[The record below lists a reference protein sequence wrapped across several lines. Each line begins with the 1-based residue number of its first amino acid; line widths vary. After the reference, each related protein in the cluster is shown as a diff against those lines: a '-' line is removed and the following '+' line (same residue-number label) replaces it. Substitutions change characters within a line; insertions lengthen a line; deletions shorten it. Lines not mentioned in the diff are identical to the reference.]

1 MTSRLILFFFLMTGM
16 AFCQSYPD
24 QHHFFEKDSLVK
36 KIQTM
41 SGMKV
46 GPDGKSIVLE
56 DGVTDGYT
64 IFSPDSSQYPFNE
77 GLPSWNGRVP
87 DDNSSFKVQMRFYNG
102 GWSPWL
108 TVGYWKSNLWS
119 SYGATSFNGGKV
131 DVDFVQLN
139 SYCSKWQFQVL
150 MKRTSAANASAS
162 LHKLSFFVSDSRT
175 TTSTNITAI
184 VNDKPAAIF
193 IPTDH
198 FYQYALDAGIGGNI
212 CSPTSTSMVLRSYKI
227 MVDPLQFAKDNYDT
241 YWQMFGVWPKAVQNA
256 AQYGLN
262 GAVTRYRTWSQ
273 TREVMAAGGRV
284 VMSVAKPLYTGHLI
298 MLAGFNANGDPI
310 VHDPARRD
318 GYAYV
323 FDKTALSQSWF
334 NKGGVAYTFFPGD
347 NLSTL
352 VASDEPVQTVHEFN
366 LVNYPN
372 PFNGQTTINFEAPDG
387 GYTRIT
393 VYDITGRE
401 VERLYEGMLQ
411 AGRHTFRW
419 NANDLPTG
427 NYFIHAQSGNIS
439 RTIKSLLLK

>member
-1 MTSRLILFFFLMTGM
+1 MNYRLILFFFLLTGVT
-16 AFCQSYPD
+16 FGQSYPD
-24 QHHFFEKDSLVK
+24 QHYFFEKDSLVK

-41 SGMKV
+41 SGMKIA
-46 GPDGKSIVLE
+46 PDGKSIVLE
-56 DGVTDGYT
+56 DGATDGYT
-64 IFSPDSSQYPFNE
+64 IFSPDSSKYPFNE
-77 GLPSWNGRVP
+77 GLPSWNGRVSNE
-87 DDNSSFKVQMRFYNG
+87 NSSFKVLMRFYNG

-119 SYGATSFNGGKV
+119 SYGSVSFNGGKV
-131 DVDFVQLN
+131 DVDFVQLY
-139 SYCSKWQFQVL
+139 SYCSKWQFQVV
-150 MKRTSAANASAS
+150 MKRTNAANTSAS

-175 TTSTNITAI
+175 TANTNITAI

-198 FYQYALDAGIGGNI
+198 FYQYSLDPGIGGNI

-262 GAVTRYRTWSQ
+262 GAVTRYRTWSE
-273 TREVMAAGGRV
+273 TRAVMAAGGRV

-347 NLSTL
+347 NLSTS
-352 VASDEPVQTVHEFN
+352 VTSEEPMQTVQKFN

-372 PFNGQTTINFEAPDG
+372 PFNGQTTVSFETPDG
-387 GYTRIT
+387 GYTRVT
-393 VYDITGRE
+393 VYDVTGRE
-401 VERLYEGMLQ
+401 VERLYDGTIQ
-411 AGRHTFRW
+411 AGKHSFRW

-427 NYFIHAQSGNIS
+427 NYFIHAVCGQ
-439 RTIKSLLLK
+439 KSKTLKALLLK